1 MLIRSPA
8 MSVKPEAISAREGEA
23 SGAEGPENHR
33 TVVGRRRRARTEAKI
48 LEAALAV
55 FAEKGPDAPV
65 IDDFVRAAG
74 IARGTFY
81 NYFRSPGELLQ
92 ATSDWLT
99 DDIIESIETEVGR
112 IRDPVRRHAT
122 GLRLWMRKAESDRA
136 WCAFVARVWFRGGFA
151 AFAPL
156 RDIRMGIKK
165 GAFHCPSAD
174 VGFDLALGTLRQ
186 AMIRLAEEPDL
197 KNYGDNVARVILQG
211 LGLQPAVID
220 EVMAHPL
227 PDMRRPAK
235 AVG

>member
-1 MLIRSPA
+1 
-8 MSVKPEAISAREGEA
+8 MSTKPQAIGERD
-23 SGAEGPENHR
+23 EPVDHR

-48 LEAALAV
+48 LEAALGV
-55 FAEKGPDAPV
+55 FAAKGPDAPV
-65 IDDFVRAAG
+65 IDDFIKAAG

-81 NYFRSPGELLQ
+81 NYYRSTGELLQ

-122 GLRLWMRKAESDRA
+122 GLRLWMRKAETDRA

-151 AFAPL
+151 SFAPL

-165 GAFHCPSAD
+165 GAFRCPNAD
-174 VGFDLALGTLRQ
+174 VGFDMAMGTVRQ
-186 AMIRLAEEPDL
+186 AMIRLVEEPEL
-197 KNYGDNVARVILQG
+197 RNHGDKVTRIILQG
-211 LGLQPAVID
+211 LGLDPAAID
-220 EVMAHPL
+220 DVMAHPL
-227 PDMRRPAK
+227 PDMRRPAR

>member
-1 MLIRSPA
+1 MLIRSAQMSSKPKA
-8 MSVKPEAISAREGEA
+8 MTERGARAPE
-23 SGAEGPENHR
+23 EGPVDHR

-48 LEAALAV
+48 LEAALGV
-55 FAEKGPDAPV
+55 FAVKGPDAPV
-65 IDDFVRAAG
+65 IDDFIRAAG

-81 NYFRSPGELLQ
+81 NYFRSTGELLE

-99 DDIIESIETEVGR
+99 DDIVESIETEIGS

-151 AFAPL
+151 TFAPL

-165 GAFHCPSAD
+165 GAFRCPSAE
-174 VGFDLALGTLRQ
+174 VGFDMAMGTLRQ
-186 AMIRLAEEPDL
+186 AMIRLVDEPEL
-197 KNYGDNVARVILQG
+197 RNYGDKVTRAILQG
-211 LGLQPAVID
+211 LGLEGDAID
-220 EVMAHPL
+220 EVVAHPL
-227 PDMRRPAK
+227 PEMRRPSR